1 MKEIFFTSDTHFGTN
16 KALARENR
24 PFRNWKVFYRKTI
37 KQWNKQAK
45 KDDLI
50 YHLGDFIDYVPGRE
64 SNWKFCLNL
73 VKNIK
78 AKVVLIIGNNEERL
92 IKDCFNDDFDKF
104 RNYCLNVGFS
114 DVKKEDYIE
123 IEDFHFYLNHK
134 PHNFKKDYITLFG
147 HTHRA
152 TGLWKPFGINVGCDL
167 NHFILFDMQELKRL
181 LIDKE
186 KYWDKDIDNLCMGDQ
201 SEKTD
206 FQV

>member
-114 DVKKEDYIE
+114 DVIKKTI
-123 IEDFHFYLNHK
+123 
-134 PHNFKKDYITLFG
+134 
-147 HTHRA
+147 
-152 TGLWKPFGINVGCDL
+152 
-167 NHFILFDMQELKRL
+167 
-181 LIDKE
+181 
-186 KYWDKDIDNLCMGDQ
+186 
-201 SEKTD
+201 
-206 FQV
+206 